1 MCHFLVLKEKIHWK
15 NSENQTLLLLNVGYT
30 ANNWGIYQSL
40 TFVLISIQTNIQDGG
55 WKSWC
60 LFF

>member
-1 MCHFLVLKEKIHWK
+1 MAECVSLFSTEGRNTL
-15 NSENQTLLLLNVGYT
+15 ENQTLLLLNVGYT

-40 TFVLISIQTNIQDGG
+40 TFVLISIQTNIPDGG